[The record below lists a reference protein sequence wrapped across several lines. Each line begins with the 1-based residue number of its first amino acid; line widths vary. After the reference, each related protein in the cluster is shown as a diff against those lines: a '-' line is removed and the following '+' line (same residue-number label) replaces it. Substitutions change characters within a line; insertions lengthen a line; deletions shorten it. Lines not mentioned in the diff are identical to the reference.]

1 MLLSRVVLRIYSL
14 HNDEENLWD
23 KVYQETIGFI
33 AKFTTGKT
41 KFYSQTLLMLVE
53 NTNNYDFLLCLWP
66 WNENKP
72 NSMFLKQ
79 FLCSWVKELRTTS
92 AAAGKRMFG

>member
-14 HNDEENLWD
+14 HDEENLWD

-41 KFYSQTLLMLVE
+41 KLILF
-53 NTNNYDFLLCLWP
+53 
-66 WNENKP
+66 P
-72 NSMFLKQ
+72 NSAYV
-79 FLCSWVKELRTTS
+79 SWEYK
-92 AAAGKRMFG
+92 